1 MPYGACATF
10 PVGDAPTEI
19 GPDTRVEEYSVR
31 VSVSHLPWHVIRRPL
46 SSLDH
51 QETTFSHRA
60 LPYRCRMSRRLRNR
74 FSNCRPGPYFG
85 RAWRFCCL
93 GGHYWLRGDPRRLC
107 FHRQRSPCSLAF
119 LYVEPRR
126 RKEAAHNPGAF
137 IGSGCH
143 EVGSG
148 GSRRAQWQSTDIVS
162 SAGVSGWVL
171 GQR

>member
-1 MPYGACATF
+1 MRHS

-51 QETTFSHRA
+51 QETTFSRRA

-107 FHRQRSPCSLAF
+107 FHRQRSRCSLAF
-119 LYVEPRR
+119 LNVEPRR
-126 RKEAAHNPGAF
+126 VSQRKRLRTTRARLSAREAT
-137 IGSGCH
+137 
-143 EVGSG
+143 
-148 GSRRAQWQSTDIVS
+148 RTRLR
-162 SAGVSGWVL
+162 WV
-171 GQR
+171 